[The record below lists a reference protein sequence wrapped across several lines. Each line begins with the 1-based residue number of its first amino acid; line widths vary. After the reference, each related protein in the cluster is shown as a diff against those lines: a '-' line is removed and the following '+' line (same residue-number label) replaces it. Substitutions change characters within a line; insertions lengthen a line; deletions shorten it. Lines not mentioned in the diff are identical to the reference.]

1 MMNALRM
8 KLEALWG
15 SRVKRLVGALALVL
29 IGVLVGSAITA
40 RTEWSPFPS
49 RGGQTRV
56 PIYLATGTPVSGN
69 VSLLEGLAPIVRAA
83 REWVV
88 TIETR
93 IPDRAGWDPFDD
105 PFFRWFFGRPQVPR
119 QERYRQG
126 LGSGVIVSPDGYI
139 LTNHHVVENASELTV
154 VLFDGRRF
162 SGRIVG
168 TDQKTDLAVIKID
181 ATKLPS
187 AVFGDSSR
195 VQAGDFVIAIGSP
208 FSPQLQH
215 TVTFG
220 IVSATGRGS
229 LGIADYGDFI
239 QTDAAINPGNSGG
252 PLVNMRGELIGI
264 NTAIFTRG
272 APANAGVGFAIPINM
287 AREVMDRI
295 LKYGRVVRGY
305 LGVNI
310 QTLDDAMAEVYGA
323 KGRRGAIV
331 LDVVP
336 DSPADRAGLRRDDI
350 IVEYN
355 GRAVTGSEQLRNMVA
370 LTAPGTRVT
379 LKILREGREQTLTVE
394 VGELKEERA
403 GGQWGEGPERGATL
417 SGIEVQELTPAV
429 QRRYDIPRQ
438 ITGVLIVD
446 LAPGSPA
453 AEAGLMPGDVIQEIN
468 RQPIRTVADF
478 RRMVADVGRRR
489 AVLRV
494 YSQRQGGSL
503 LIVLE
508 PRG

>member
-1 MMNALRM
+1 MNAIRRTIGPRLR
-8 KLEALWG
+8 E
-15 SRVKRLVGALALVL
+15 RLGRIGGAIALVL
-29 IGVLVGSAITA
+29 LGVLAGSAITA
-40 RTEWSPFPS
+40 RTDWSPFPG
-49 RGGQTRV
+49 RENATRV

-69 VSLLEGLAPIVRAA
+69 ISLLEGLAPIVRAA

-88 TIETR
+88 TIETK
-93 IPDRAGWDPFDD
+93 IPDRAGFDIFDD

-119 QERYRQG
+119 REQYRQG

-139 LTNHHVVENASELTV
+139 LTNHHVVENASELNV
-154 VLFDGRRF
+154 RLFDGRQFR
-162 SGRIVG
+162 GRVIG
-168 TDQKTDLAVIKID
+168 TDPKTDVAVVKIE
-181 ATKLPS
+181 ATKLPA

-208 FSPQLQH
+208 FSAQLQH

-272 APANAGVGFAIPINM
+272 APANVGVGFAIPINM

-310 QTLDDAMAEVYGA
+310 QTLDEAMAEVYGV

-331 LDVVP
+331 LEVVP

-350 IVEYN
+350 IIEYN
-355 GRAVTGSEQLRNMVA
+355 GQKVTGSEQLRNMVA
-370 LTAPGTRVT
+370 LTAPGTRAT
-379 LKILREGREQTLTVE
+379 LKVLRDGREHTLTVE

-403 GGQWGEGPERGATL
+403 GTRWGGESERGMTL
-417 SGIEVQELTPAV
+417 GGLEVQELTPAL
-429 QRRYDIPRQ
+429 QRRYDLPRQ

-446 LAPGSPA
+446 VAEGSPA

-468 RQPIRTVADF
+468 RQPIRSVADF
-478 RRMVADVGRRR
+478 RRMVAEVGRRR

>member
-1 MMNALRM
+1 MRAIIKRIGTLSQGRTRHIAGALG
-8 KLEALWG
+8 LL
-15 SRVKRLVGALALVL
+15 LVGILA
-29 IGVLVGSAITA
+29 GSAITA
-40 RTEWSPFPS
+40 RTDWSPF
-49 RGGQTRV
+49 RGNETKV
-56 PIYLATGTPVSGN
+56 PVYLATGTPISGN
-69 VSLLEGLAPIVRAA
+69 ISLLEGLGPVVRAV
-83 REWVV
+83 RDSVV
-88 TIETR
+88 SIETK
-93 IPDRAGWDPFDD
+93 IPIRGEWGTFFDD
-105 PFFRWFFGRPQVPR
+105 PFFRWFFGEPRVPR
-119 QERYRQG
+119 REQYRQG

-139 LTNHHVVENASELTV
+139 LTNHHVVENAVELDV
-154 VLFDGRRF
+154 MLADGRRF
-162 SGRIVG
+162 KGRVIG
-168 TDQKTDLAVIKID
+168 SDPKTDIAVVKIE
-181 ATKLPS
+181 ATKLP
-187 AVFGDSSR
+187 AIVLGDSSR

-208 FSPQLQH
+208 FNPQLRH

-310 QTLDDAMAEVYGA
+310 QTLTEEMAEVYGA

-336 DSPADRAGLRRDDI
+336 GSPADRAGLRRDDI
-350 IVEYN
+350 ILEFN
-355 GRAVTGSEQLRNMVA
+355 GQQVSTSEQLRNMVA

-379 LKILREGREQTLTVE
+379 LTILREGREQKVTAELE
-394 VGELKEERA
+394 ELKEERA
-403 GGQWGEGPERGATL
+403 GISSGGPSERDMTL
-417 SGIEVQELTPAV
+417 SGLEVQELTPAL
-429 QRRYDIPRQ
+429 QRRYDIPVR

-446 LAPGSPA
+446 VADGSPA
-453 AEAGLMPGDVIQEIN
+453 AEAGLAPGDVIQEIN
-468 RQPIRTVADF
+468 RQPVRTPAEF
-478 RRMVADVGRRR
+478 RRLAAEVGRRR

-494 YSQRQGGSL
+494 YSPRQGGSFL
-503 LIVLE
+503 VVLE